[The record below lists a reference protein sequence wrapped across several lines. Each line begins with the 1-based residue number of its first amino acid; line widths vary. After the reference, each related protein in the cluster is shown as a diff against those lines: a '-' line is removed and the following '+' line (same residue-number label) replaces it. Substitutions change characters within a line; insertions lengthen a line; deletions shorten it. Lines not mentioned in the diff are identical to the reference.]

1 MDIIELKK
9 KIPAKYFD
17 YQKLKVA
24 IVGQANERRFIGQL
38 IRKGHIVRVK
48 KGLYVWGELLDFSG
62 YSKKILANLVYGPSY
77 ISLETALSFYGLI
90 PERVETVTSVTLK
103 KNNLFK
109 TPIGSFEYIHL
120 YKGVYATGVNLHHI
134 NHAETC
140 LIASPEKALLDYI
153 ALRMRRVTSDI
164 TLSQL
169 LTEDLRIDQDEFAK
183 LENDLL
189 IQYGSLYRSSA
200 IQEFIKKVANG

>member
-109 TPIGSFEYIHL
+109 TPIGSFEYIQI
-120 YKGVYATGVNLHHI
+120 YKWVYATVVKLNNI
-134 NHAETC
+134 NHDET
-140 LIASPEKALLDYI
+140 
-153 ALRMRRVTSDI
+153 
-164 TLSQL
+164 
-169 LTEDLRIDQDEFAK
+169 
-183 LENDLL
+183 
-189 IQYGSLYRSSA
+189 
-200 IQEFIKKVANG
+200 